1 MINWMDGH
9 CDVLWRMWEQ
19 GKKAPSFYAED
30 SYDVTYPRLRRAGM
44 KCQWFALFLPPSVPA
59 GQRFKEAL
67 AQIDIFYTYVIGR
80 EEKMVPLTSLSDID
94 RLDEGQCG
102 AILHLEGAEALEGNL
117 THLRMLYRLGVRQM
131 GLTWNYA
138 NEVADGIQEERGGGF
153 TRFGRE
159 LLAEMQRLR
168 MVVDVSHLSER
179 AFWEVMDVPDLAVV
193 ASHSNCRAIC
203 RHPRNLTDDQIRA
216 LIAKGGLIG
225 LNFIPFFLNDQDDR
239 AEVDDLYRHIDHL
252 CALGGSD
259 HLFFGSDFDGA
270 DQKLKDLEHMGKLP
284 TWQKKLKVRYS
295 KKEVEKW
302 GWANGRRFYQRYF
315 G

>member
-1 MINWMDGH
+1 MNWMDGH
-9 CDVLWRMWEQ
+9 CDVLWRMWER
-19 GKKAPSFYAED
+19 GKKAPSFYEED
-30 SYDVTYPRLRRAGM
+30 SYDVTYPRLHRSGV

-67 AQIDIFYTYVIGR
+67 KQIDYFYTYVIGT
-80 EEKMVPLTSLSDID
+80 ENKMVPLTSMSDID
-94 RLDEGQCG
+94 QLNEGQCG
-102 AILHLEGAEALEGNL
+102 AILHLEGAEALEGDLTNL
-117 THLRMLYRLGVRQM
+117 RTLYRLGVRQV

-138 NEVADGIQEERGGGF
+138 NEVADGIKEERNGGL
-153 TRFGRE
+153 TLFGRE
-159 LLAEMQRLR
+159 VIAEMKRLQ
-168 MVVDVSHLSER
+168 MVVDVSHLSVR
-179 AFWEVMDVPDLAVV
+179 AFWEVMEIPDLAVV

-203 RHPRNLTDDQIRA
+203 HHSRNLSNEQIRA

-225 LNFIPFFLNDQDDR
+225 LNFIPFFVNDRDEQ
-239 AEVDDLYRHIDHL
+239 AKADDLYRHIDHI

-259 HLFFGSDFDGA
+259 HLFFGSDFDGD

-284 TWQKKLKVRYS
+284 TWQKKLMALYS

-302 GWANGRRFYQRYF
+302 GWANGKRFYQRSF